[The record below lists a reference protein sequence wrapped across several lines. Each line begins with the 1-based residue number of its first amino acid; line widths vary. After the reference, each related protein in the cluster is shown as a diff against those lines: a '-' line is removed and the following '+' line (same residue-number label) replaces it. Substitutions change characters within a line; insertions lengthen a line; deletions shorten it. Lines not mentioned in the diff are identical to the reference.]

1 MAGRVAGLASRA
13 VAPDGV
19 VADALMRAMDED
31 EAQSAIPL
39 DLAPLIAPY
48 RRQGRL
54 SLRVERLP
62 PRARLSRGHNNGDR
76 SWSLMSDEL
85 DGLLYLPP
93 DGVSQTCT
101 LAVRIVSLDGGG
113 GATLA
118 LLDYPVG
125 PGADAPPPVVQT
137 PAPRRAP
144 PPESAELR
152 RLQGELATAKAT
164 LAEQTAEMAR
174 ERARFES
181 ELKSQLA
188 ASSALASQTLAR
200 SRAEWQAELAAR
212 KPEPRPEERAS
223 SSRRE
228 IEAALAKAEKEW
240 KAGET
245 ARLAAA
251 EARWQAR
258 SEKALA
264 DAQAQL
270 DRVKTRAT
278 AESARERSD
287 EAERRRLRDEGARL
301 KKSLAGRDNE
311 LTALREESAKHA
323 RDALADA
330 EARWREE
337 EAARLAAARTQ
348 WQRRSERALAEATA
362 QFERA
367 RAHTDAES
375 SQRHRDAEA
384 ELERLKDELALAN
397 GAIADRESDIADIQ
411 ARLDDQIR
419 ETQSLLGRES
429 EVRRLGDDIE
439 SLRAALAAR
448 DHDLVQARAAMEQAR
463 TEWRRESEAALA
475 AALGDQKRRE
485 AERVQAAEAQGQEQS
500 RAALAKMAQR
510 LKQTEADLQQSRT
523 QAEAL
528 LRRGDAEDIRQLR
541 QEFAH
546 LQALLAERELE
557 VAQLRLDGEHA
568 RERWTAEARIAL
580 QKAEHDWKREA
591 EEGEER
597 EHRAANTRRT
607 VRDGALVAAFSA
619 IAVLLYLGIDSGR
632 GMWSTLTDWT
642 DPALQRAAVQ
652 APAQPAKIGVVAAPR
667 MVTILHAA
675 NLRAAP
681 SKTAKVI
688 GVVPRNT
695 DAASLERQGNWVRIK
710 LDGAGKQQ
718 QGWVFASFLKEDS
731 AAAPPVP
738 GGP

>member
-1 MAGRVAGLASRA
+1 MAGRVAGLASRP

-31 EAQSAIPL
+31 EAQRAVPL

-85 DGLLYLPP
+85 DGLLFLPP
-93 DGVSQTCT
+93 DGASQTCT

-118 LLDYPVG
+118 LLDYCVG
-125 PGADAPPPVVQT
+125 TDAPPPVVPT
-137 PAPRRAP
+137 TALRRAP
-144 PPESAELR
+144 PGESAELR
-152 RLQGELATAKAT
+152 RLQGELATAKAA
-164 LAEQTAEMAR
+164 LAEQTAERAR

-181 ELKSQLA
+181 ELQSQLA

-200 SRAEWQAELAAR
+200 SRAEWQAELDAR

-228 IEAALAKAEKEW
+228 IEAALAKAEKDW
-240 KAGET
+240 KAGEA
-245 ARLAAA
+245 ARLAAS

-258 SEKALA
+258 SDKALA
-264 DAQAQL
+264 EAQAQL

-287 EAERRRLRDEGARL
+287 EAERRRLRDEVSRL
-301 KKSLAGRDNE
+301 KKSLAGRDAE
-311 LTALREESAKHA
+311 LAELREEAAKRA
-323 RDALADA
+323 RDALAEA
-330 EARWREE
+330 EAKWREE
-337 EAARLAAARTQ
+337 ESARLAAARGQ
-348 WQRRSERALAEATA
+348 WQRRSERALAEATS
-362 QFERA
+362 QLEHA
-367 RAHTDAES
+367 RAHAETES
-375 SQRHRDAEA
+375 SQRLRDAEA
-384 ELERLKDELALAN
+384 ELERLKDEIAVAN

-419 ETQSLLGRES
+419 ETRSLLGRES
-429 EVRRLGDDIE
+429 EIRRLNGDIE
-439 SLRAALAAR
+439 ALRAALAAR
-448 DHDLVQARAAMEQAR
+448 DNDLVQAQAAMEQAR
-463 TEWRRESEAALA
+463 SEWRRESQAALA
-475 AALGDQKRRE
+475 AALGEQKRGE
-485 AERVQAAEAQGQEQS
+485 AKRVQAAEAQGQEQS

-510 LKQTEADLQQSRT
+510 LKQTEADLQQSRA
-523 QAEAL
+523 QVEAL
-528 LRRGDAEDIRQLR
+528 MRRGDSEDVRQLR

-597 EHRAANTRRT
+597 DYRAASTRRT
-607 VRDGALVAAFSA
+607 IRDGALVAAFSA
-619 IAVLLYLGIDSGR
+619 VAVLLYLGIDSGR
-632 GMWSTLTDWT
+632 GVWSTLTDWT

-652 APAQPAKIGVVAAPR
+652 APVRPRIETAATPGK
-667 MVTILHAA
+667 VTILRAA

-681 SKTAKVI
+681 SKTAAVI

-695 DAASLERQGNWVRIK
+695 DAAPLEHQGNWVRIK

-718 QGWVFASFLKEDS
+718 GWVFASFLKE
-731 AAAPPVP
+731 APAGTVP
-738 GGP
+738 SPGSH